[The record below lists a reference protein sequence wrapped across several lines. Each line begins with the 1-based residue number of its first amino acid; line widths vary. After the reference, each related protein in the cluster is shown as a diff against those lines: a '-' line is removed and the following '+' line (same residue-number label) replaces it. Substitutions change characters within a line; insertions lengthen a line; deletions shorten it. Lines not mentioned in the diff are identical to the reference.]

1 MSNQE
6 TVKVEF
12 EVMVLRRMVAVL
24 VVTLVI
30 AGPAT
35 AFIEEDYDRLMQA
48 VEAGQPIECDKCN
61 LSYANLSDLDLTGAS
76 LNGAYLYGAKLRGT
90 VLRDAK
96 LDRADFTR
104 SDLEGADF
112 TGASLSEIRAVSTK
126 WCGTI
131 MPDGSKN
138 DSRC

>member
-1 MSNQE
+1 MR
-6 TVKVEF
+6 K
-12 EVMVLRRMVAVL
+12 LGILAAAAGIG
-24 VVTLVI
+24 VI
-30 AGPAT
+30 AASASPAS
-35 AFIEEDYDRLMQA
+35 AFIEEHLVQLKQS
-48 VEAGQPIECDKCN
+48 VEAGEPVICDRCN
-61 LSYANLSDLDLTGAS
+61 LSYADLSELDLTGAS

-112 TGASLSEIRAVSTK
+112 TGATMSEIRAVSAK
-126 WCGTI
+126 WCGTT
-131 MPDGSKN
+131 MPDGTMN